1 MILKSILEKRF
12 SARSYQSKE
21 VEKEKLDYI
30 LECARLSPSAC
41 NLQPWKFIVAK
52 SDDAKQK
59 VVESY
64 QRDWFANVYCYI
76 VVCGNHDEAW
86 KRADGKD
93 FTDIDI
99 SIAAENICLAVSELG
114 LATCWIGNFKV
125 DILKRNLS
133 LPVHIEPIAIFPIAY
148 PKDDIIIPE
157 KKRKPLDEI
166 VEWR

>member
-1 MILKSILEKRF
+1 MLKSILEKRF

-21 VEKEKLDYI
+21 VESEKLEYI

-41 NLQPWKFIVAK
+41 NFQPWKFIVAK

-59 VVESY
+59 VIESY
-64 QRDWFANVYCYI
+64 PRDWFSGAYCYI

-93 FTDIDI
+93 FTNTDI
-99 SIAAENICLAVSELG
+99 SIAAENICLATSEVG
-114 LATCWIGNFKV
+114 LATCWIGNFKT
-125 DILKRNLS
+125 DILKNNLN
-133 LPVHIEPIAIFPIAY
+133 LPAHIEPIAIFPIAY

-157 KKRKPLDEI
+157 KKRKPLNEV